1 MERFVIIVNCW
12 KPLTIITKCSILNVA
27 AVLDRPLEVI
37 SLVESQEHR
46 QFHKTFL
53 FLFYEVTFQKE
64 NQTIRW
70 SEEESKIGLESFQD

>member
-37 SLVESQEHR
+37 SLVESQKHR

>member
-64 NQTIRW
+64 NQTIR
-70 SEEESKIGLESFQD
+70 

>member
-1 MERFVIIVNCW
+1 MIIVNCW

-53 FLFYEVTFQKE
+53 FLFYEVAFQKE
-64 NQTIRW
+64 NQPIR
-70 SEEESKIGLESFQD
+70 